1 MMRMACGLVFFMS
14 TVALTQADSGDAGK
28 AIIGDY
34 VIKEMTKG
42 GKAAP
47 KEIVDSFEGVT
58 IAAGTITIKS
68 RGETRT
74 AEITLDE
81 GKKPATIDLKPT
93 AGPEKGK
100 TMPGIYK
107 HENDALTLVFNAP
120 GQARPANFD
129 ASGKDEIRIV
139 LTRKAK

>member
-1 MMRMACGLVFFMS
+1 MMRVAIGLAFFMS
-14 TVALTQADSGDAGK
+14 TVALTQADSGEAGK

-42 GKAAP
+42 SKAAP
-47 KEIVDSFEGVT
+47 KAIVDSFEGVT
-58 IAAGTITIKS
+58 IAVGTITIKS
-68 RGETRT
+68 SGETRT
-74 AEITLDE
+74 AEITVDD

-107 HENDALTLVFNAP
+107 HENGALTLVFTAP
-120 GQARPANFD
+120 GQTRPANFD
-129 ASGKDEIRIV
+129 ASGPDEIRIV
-139 LTRKAK
+139 LERKAK